1 METKI
6 IKVTDKG
13 QISLPVRIRENLEI
27 DTGDSLIVVQSGDS
41 LVIKK
46 VKKDEFSDLLKL
58 SEISLK
64 KLWDNPEDEIW
75 DKYIENES

>member
-13 QISLPVRIRENLEI
+13 QISLPVAIREALSI
-27 DTGDSLIVVQSGDS
+27 KQGDELMITRSENKIL
-41 LVIKK
+41 IKK
-46 VKKDEFSDLLKL
+46 VDEDEFSDLWRI

-64 KLWDNPEDEIW
+64 KIWDNKEDEIW
-75 DKYIENES
+75 DTYMKDD